1 MQIKSSVIHL
11 LIKEVGI
18 KREER
23 RFCTQLHANVAAV
36 LFWGFVCVCVC
47 LILNDHKL
55 TIRKNIRDKK
65 KHAPRNLAQMTKEL
79 TAIPACA
86 VSGQCTAAQRQT
98 GDQNQRRKM
107 HLKHALHLLI
117 AQPHDNPSPFSHRS
131 TRFLRGSP
139 PIFFMLGS
147 LFFLQEFITSPE
159 KQTIDRRENTLQQL

>member
-1 MQIKSSVIHL
+1 
-11 LIKEVGI
+11 
-18 KREER
+18 
-23 RFCTQLHANVAAV
+23 
-36 LFWGFVCVCVC
+36 
-47 LILNDHKL
+47 
-55 TIRKNIRDKK
+55 
-65 KHAPRNLAQMTKEL
+65 MTKEL

-139 PIFFMLGS
+139 PHLFHARIIIFPAGIYNLA
-147 LFFLQEFITSPE
+147 
-159 KQTIDRRENTLQQL
+159 READD